1 MNRRND
7 PHHKSIPDLCIV
19 PKYPQEKKEK
29 IIKKKTQERNEISQ
43 PRKSFL

>member
-19 PKYPQEKKEK
+19 PKYPQEKKK
-29 IIKKKTQERNEISQ
+29 KKKTQERNEISQ